1 MSDFIADFTALPGP
15 KAQWDGLATEGDE
28 PDMFVSSTDYN
39 LIRQACI
46 DLRGYTGSQ
55 AINAKARDVVGDPG
69 IDDGPAL
76 EALFNDN
83 PGTPIALPRGQY
95 RVDNTITLSNT
106 SNYILGAFGNRFA
119 NGGTEILYMGT
130 GPCIQ
135 IGTDNG
141 TNWDGVGAT
150 ELQKYD
156 GPQDHLFM
164 NLRIRHGASDTALAS
179 APGAGNQYK
188 AGAYGLWDWR
198 GGGIVM
204 RNMGFEHF
212 EANFAG
218 IQSDINIFDYVIS
231 LYSKYGLYIGPRSD
245 QQIIQN
251 IYSYFCDRAVTIDR
265 AGQTRILGGQMVFCG
280 TATSSHIEIRKGSH
294 GTLVSGAWFENSGAG
309 FQGNMQSFVSAGEVN
324 GYGAGGSIQSPG
336 GAPTTTAVAGC
347 AIRDPHCYQ
356 LPAGVAHTKYLA
368 SVGFCNQFVLE
379 KPTEYINSGL
389 SSFDALTGIQ
399 AANAPIT
406 TDTQIHVQDPP
417 MGMSRAKMFLNLG
430 GGPVVA
436 TTNSFN
442 TFDAVVLGLDT
453 TVTHT
458 IRGVISHAA
467 PANVNGFTTTNGN
480 VGQTI
485 GNTIWRLLLN
495 GSYDTTAGPLFP
507 VGALIQ
513 ALATR
518 SAGANSVGQTALSLD
533 ASGSQS
539 NTALATSRG
548 DVRLNQSS
556 GILELASAVYLSN
569 EIAPAS
575 LGADQTDWNPTG
587 LASASIVIVTS
598 SIAVAINSMV
608 IDNNSAGG
616 RDLVI
621 WNGNASGGPNV
632 TLKDQAA
639 ALGTAARRF
648 IGRAY
653 ADVVLAPGTQAR
665 LRYSTAKS
673 RIIIL

>member
-1 MSDFIADFTALPGP
+1 MSYVSDGSTVYPDKSNLKTPTSTTTQWSAEDANASKEALEDIRDFLNTTAHANVLSFGAVGDGVTDDTARIQEAIDATQGIPLHFP
-15 KAQWDGLATEGDE
+15 KA
-28 PDMFVSSTDYN
+28 
-39 LIRQACI
+39 
-46 DLRGYTGSQ
+46 
-55 AINAKARDVVGDPG
+55 K
-69 IDDGPAL
+69 
-76 EALFNDN
+76 
-83 PGTPIALPRGQY
+83 Y
-95 RVDNTITLSNT
+95 RVTSTLFIRNAST
-106 SNYILGAFGNRFA
+106 SHYLIGDFGNRFA
-119 NGGTEILYMGT
+119 QGGTEIAYSGV

-156 GPQDHLFM
+156 GPQDHVFM
-164 NLRIRHGASDTALAS
+164 NLRVRHSAPDSALAS
-179 APGAGNQYK
+179 APGAGSVYK

-198 GGGIVM
+198 AGGVVM
-204 RNMGFEHF
+204 RNMGFEGF
-212 EANFAG
+212 EANFVG
-218 IQSDINIFDYVIS
+218 IQSDINIFEYVLS
-231 LYSKYGLYIGPRSD
+231 LYSKFGLYIGPRSD
-245 QQIIQN
+245 QQMIRD
-251 IYSYFCDRAVTIDR
+251 IYSYACDRAITIDR
-265 AGQTRILGGQMVFCG
+265 AGQTRIYGGQMVFCG
-280 TATSSHIEIRKGSH
+280 TDTTSHIEVRKGSH
-294 GTLVSGAWFENSGAG
+294 GVLISGAWFENSGQG

-324 GYGAGGSIQSPG
+324 GYGAGGSVASPG
-336 GAPTTTAVAGC
+336 GTPTTTAVAGVK
-347 AIRDPHCYQ
+347 IRDPHVYN
-356 LPAGVAHTKYLA
+356 LVAGVAHTKYLA
-368 SVGFCNQFVLE
+368 SVGFCSQFVLDT
-379 KPTEYINSGL
+379 PTEYINSGL
-389 SSFDALTGIQ
+389 SNFDALVGIQ
-399 AANAPIT
+399 AANAPTT

-417 MGMSRAKMFLNLG
+417 PGMGRAKMFLNLG
-430 GGPVVA
+430 AGAVVA

-442 TFDAVVLGLDT
+442 TMDAVVLGLDT
-453 TVTHT
+453 TVSHT

-480 VGQTI
+480 TGQTV
-485 GNTIWRLLLN
+485 GNTIWKLLLN
-495 GSYDTTAGPLFP
+495 GSYDTTAGTVFP
-507 VGALIQ
+507 VGVLVQ

-518 SAGANSVGQTALSLD
+518 SAGGFSLGQTAMSLD
-533 ASGSQS
+533 ASGAQS
-539 NTALATSRG
+539 NTALSTSRG
-548 DVRLNQSS
+548 DVRINQTS
-556 GILELASAVYLSN
+556 GILEVANALYLSN
-569 EIAPAS
+569 ELAPAS

-587 LASASIVIVTS
+587 LSSASFVIVTS

-673 RIIIL
+673 RIIVL